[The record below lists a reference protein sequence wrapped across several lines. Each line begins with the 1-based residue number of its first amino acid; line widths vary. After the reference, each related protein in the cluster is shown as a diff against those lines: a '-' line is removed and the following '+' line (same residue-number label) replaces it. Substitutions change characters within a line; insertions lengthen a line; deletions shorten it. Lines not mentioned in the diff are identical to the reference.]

1 MAIGLFHIGLHMQA
15 LAVVA
20 ELWPGPWRMHGC
32 GWGRR
37 RAVSADKGRAE
48 MPGVDF

>member
-20 ELWPGPWRMHGC
+20 ELWPLAM
-32 GWGRR
+32 
-37 RAVSADKGRAE
+37 ADAWLRLGQAARSQR
-48 MPGVDF
+48 